1 MLKEKYSKELKSFV
15 AKYYAYNLF
24 SIMGFI
30 IPFVAI
36 MFDENGLSA
45 TQIAIVMMTSKI
57 VQLIFEIPSGVLA
70 DRYSRKYVLLV
81 SRFIN
86 GIPWILWAL
95 FPSFWGYLAGYVF
108 FGINASLDSG
118 CAEAFVYD
126 ELSKYKRRDLF
137 ERVQGRSG
145 ALVSVGV
152 IIACL
157 GAYAL
162 TKYGYG
168 YNTLLFLSFVTTVIS
183 AFILW
188 TIKPAKA
195 VEKSEEPESVSS
207 YFEILREGVKYAFNQ
222 KFLLKMI
229 LFLAFT
235 NVINAG
241 TMEYQEIFL
250 NEITND
256 LAKVAILFG
265 IIEGAYSIGNFFAE
279 YLKKIKLK
287 FLLLIYP
294 ALAALDIVCFWL
306 YSYPVSMILSFISI
320 VSICSI
326 FVNVLARANDLIPS
340 KIRATTL
347 SVKGFLESI
356 GTFVS
361 LLCFG
366 MVVDYFDSY
375 RMGFLIF
382 AELYFIG
389 CVCFVLW
396 FFLGRDEK
404 ALGA

>member
-1 MLKEKYSKELKSFV
+1 MKNKNSKELNSFIS
-15 AKYYAYNLF
+15 KLYAYKLF

-45 TQIAIVMMTSKI
+45 TQIAIVMMTSKV
-57 VQLIFEIPSGVLA
+57 VQLVFEIPSGVLA
-70 DRYSRKYVLLV
+70 DKYSRKYILLA
-81 SRFIN
+81 SRILN

-95 FPSFWGYLAGYVF
+95 FPNFWGYLAGYVF

-126 ELSKYKRRDLF
+126 ELSKCKRRDLF

-162 TKYGYG
+162 TKFGYG
-168 YNTLLFLSFVTTVIS
+168 YNTLLFLSFVTTLIS
-183 AFILW
+183 VLILW

-195 VEKSEEPESVSS
+195 VEKSEEPENVSS
-207 YFEILREGVKYAFNQ
+207 YIEILKEGVKYAFQQ
-222 KFLLKMI
+222 KLILKMI

-241 TMEYQEIFL
+241 AMEYQEIFL
-250 NEITND
+250 NEITNS
-256 LAKVAILFG
+256 LTKVAILFG
-265 IIEGAYSIGNFFAE
+265 VIEIAYSIGNFCAE
-279 YLKKIKLK
+279 YLKKFKLK
-287 FLLLIYP
+287 YLLLIYP
-294 ALAALDIVCFWL
+294 VIAILDILCFWL
-306 YSYPVSMILSFISI
+306 YSYPASMILSFISI
-320 VSICSI
+320 VIICAI
-326 FVNVLARANDLIPS
+326 FINMLARANDLIPS

-347 SVKGFLESI
+347 SVKGFFESI
-356 GTFVS
+356 GNFIS

-366 MVVDYFDSY
+366 LVVDYFSSY
-375 RMGFLIF
+375 RVGFLIF
-382 AELYFIG
+382 SWLYFLG
-389 CVCFVLW
+389 CILFVIW
-396 FFLGRDEK
+396 FLLGKSDK
-404 ALGA
+404 ALN